1 MFVNFGYDALNDFG
15 TLTAPGTFPNVI
27 NMGEASAERMTV
39 DLKQPEGAIGGGPV
53 TLSVQGANSENGA
66 YTTIVTGGAVS
77 AADLNRDGYAL
88 PMPRTKFKFLRAAI
102 SGSFTGTVRALV
114 NSYMGK

>member
-15 TLTAPGTFPNVI
+15 TLTAPGNFPNVI

-39 DLKQPEGAIGGGPV
+39 DLKLPEGAVSGGPV
-53 TLSVQGANSENGA
+53 TLSVQGADTEDGT
-66 YTTIVTGGAVS
+66 YTAIVTGGAVS
-77 AADLNRDGYAL
+77 VDDLNRDGYKL
-88 PMPRTKFKFLRAAI
+88 PMPGTKFKFLRVAI